1 MIRSARLFTLL
12 LAVLIWILTAC
23 GGQPGPATAVS
34 TDSGVTQAAPPTAEL
49 PANDSGVLLVARVN
63 GQEITLP
70 EFQRALERRQQMV
83 VDAANPAA
91 LQAEVLDQLVEQALI
106 EQAATQQNITVSDE
120 ELQAQIQE
128 HKNLAGSETAWQDWL
143 AANLY
148 TADEF
153 STTLRET
160 LIANLVRDS
169 VIQGLLGNVPQVH
182 ARHILVATE
191 AEANDLLA
199 QFQSGADFAG
209 LAAAHSLDSSTREA
223 GGDLGWFS
231 QDGLLT
237 PQLAAAAFALQPG
250 QIAGPIVTSLG
261 YHIIQTLE
269 IAERPIEPDM
279 LAYVSQVRFENW
291 LQAQREGAVIEKY
304 WG

>member
-1 MIRSARLFTLL
+1 MIRSVRLLTVL
-12 LAVLIWILTAC
+12 LAVLMWIVTAC
-23 GGQPGPATAVS
+23 GGQPEPPAANTNPVSPQAAPATAALP
-34 TDSGVTQAAPPTAEL
+34 TDGSGVP
-49 PANDSGVLLVARVN
+49 LVARVN

-70 EFQRALERRQQMV
+70 TFQRALERRQQMV

-106 EQAATQQNITVSDE
+106 EQAAAQQNLTISDE
-120 ELQAQIQE
+120 ELQAQIAE
-128 HKNLAGSETAWQDWL
+128 HKNLAGSEAAWQDWL

-153 STTLRET
+153 SATLRET
-160 LIANLVRDS
+160 LIANLVRDTI
-169 VIQGLLGNVPQVH
+169 IQSLMGNVPQVH

-191 AEANDLLA
+191 AEASDMLA
-199 QFQSGADFAG
+199 QLQAGADFAG
-209 LAAAHSLDSSTREA
+209 LTAAHSLDTSTREA

-237 PQLAAAAFALQPG
+237 PQLATVAFTLQPG

-261 YHIIQTLE
+261 YHIIQVLE
-269 IAERPIEPDM
+269 VAERPIEPEM
-279 LAYVSQVRFENW
+279 LAYVSQVHFENW
-291 LQAQREGAVIEKY
+291 LQTQREGAVIEKY